1 MSHGQ
6 FINKN
11 SAPSGRLRAG
21 TISGAI
27 SGEHDGPRKS
37 DCRKPRTPLD
47 HYVKNPML
55 TTVIPNKQVR
65 VILREALYRIRV
77 LESKAAST
85 PTSAPASHDL
95 PSTP

>member
-21 TISGAI
+21 TISSAI

-77 LESKAAST
+77 LEAQPKNET
-85 PTSAPASHDL
+85 TNKL
-95 PSTP
+95 